1 MFLSYLLSASG
12 GYGFS
17 VCCFISICRDLVV
30 VKLEEGPD
38 VLLFDPSAQEE
49 GEIGSIRF
57 ADSEVITLRY
67 TVTVCRSRVVGE

>member
-1 MFLSYLLSASG
+1 MQ
-12 GYGFS
+12 
-17 VCCFISICRDLVV
+17 DLVV

-38 VLLFDPSAQEE
+38 VRLFDPSAQEE

-67 TVTVCRSRVVGE
+67 TVTVCRSRWWGNESSETVWGFNTREFGCLPGIF